1 VNERYPN
8 RSITSFCLLSAAA
21 MPIIFFGTQ
30 VAAAPFYPGYS
41 FSQQSI
47 SMLGTS
53 FSRRPWI
60 FNAGETLTGI
70 TALAA
75 ALGLFQVFRRKTNFL
90 LSSLIGFAVSCI
102 GIMAVKAGTFPMP
115 DPHHNSWELLQ
126 NFIIITPHLMLLG
139 LWKQGH
145 SLGLR
150 TYLLLSIALLVLL
163 VPLSSRLGSGTLQ
176 RLISAGT
183 LVPVGVVGFSFW
195 RELRREAPDKS
206 D

>member
-1 VNERYPN
+1 
-8 RSITSFCLLSAAA
+8 

-30 VAAAPFYPGYS
+30 IAAAPFYPGYS

-53 FSRRPWI
+53 FSRQPWI
-60 FNAGETLTGI
+60 FNVGETLTGV

-75 ALGLFQVFRRKTNFL
+75 ALGIFQFFRRKTNLL
-90 LSSLIGFAVSCI
+90 LSCLIGFAVACI
-102 GIMAVKAGTFPMP
+102 GIMAVKAGMFPMP

-139 LWKQGH
+139 LWKQKQ
-145 SLGLR
+145 SSGLR
-150 TYLLLSIALLVLL
+150 IYLILSIALLVLL
-163 VPLSSRLGSGTLQ
+163 VPLGSRLGRGTLQ
-176 RLISAGT
+176 RLISAAT

-195 RELRREAPDKS
+195 RELRREAQDKS
-206 D
+206 I

>member
-1 VNERYPN
+1 
-8 RSITSFCLLSAAA
+8 
-21 MPIIFFGTQ
+21 MPIVFFGTQ
-30 VAAAPFYPGYS
+30 IAAAPFYPEYS
-41 FSQQSI
+41 FSHLSI

-53 FSRRPWI
+53 ISRRPWI
-60 FNAGETLTGI
+60 FNAGETLTGV

-90 LSSLIGFAVSCI
+90 FSGLISFAVACI

-115 DPHHNSWELLQ
+115 DPRHNSWELFQ

-139 LWKQGH
+139 LWKQKN
-145 SLGLR
+145 SSGLR
-150 TYLLLSIALLVLL
+150 TYLILCIALLVLL
-163 VPLSSRLGSGTLQ
+163 VPLGSRLGRGTLQ
-176 RLISAGT
+176 RLISAAT

-206 D
+206 G